1 MDDVQKELLEEE
13 ELINASKDQ
22 KEEEV
27 RQGIID
33 KYGLD
38 PEANAE
44 LVEQLTKDRI
54 EEMKRFG
61 KVVTQKRNWR
71 EKAGKT
77 VEPPKPAENAST
89 LTKEQIAQQA
99 REEARA
105 ELESRDLEEL
115 NYPDDLKAEVQRL
128 AEIQNVSIRK
138 AAQDPYILAKK
149 EVYDKK
155 QKEEEAAVSRKTNSG
170 AARTSFSVEHPPQID
185 MSTEEGRKQW
195 ADYKN
200 WLKTQKL

>member
-1 MDDVQKELLEEE
+1 MDADPKELLEEE

-33 KYGLD
+33 KYGLNPD
-38 PEANAE
+38 ENPE
-44 LVEQLTKDRI
+44 LIEQLTKDRI

-71 EKAGKT
+71 EKASKT
-77 VEPPKPAENAST
+77 AEPPKPPEHTST
-89 LTKEQIAQQA
+89 LTPEQIAQKA
-99 REEARA
+99 REEALA
-105 ELESRDLEEL
+105 TLEARDLEEL
-115 NYPDDLKAEVQRL
+115 NLPDDLKSEVQRI
-128 AEIQNVSIRK
+128 AKIQNVSIRK
-138 AAQDPYILAKK
+138 AVQDPYILAKK
-149 EVYDKK
+149 EAYEKK
-155 QKEEEAAVSRKTNSG
+155 QKEEEAAISRKNNSG
-170 AARTSFSVEHPPQID
+170 AARTSFSVDSPPQLD
-185 MSTEEGRKQW
+185 MSTEEGRKKW